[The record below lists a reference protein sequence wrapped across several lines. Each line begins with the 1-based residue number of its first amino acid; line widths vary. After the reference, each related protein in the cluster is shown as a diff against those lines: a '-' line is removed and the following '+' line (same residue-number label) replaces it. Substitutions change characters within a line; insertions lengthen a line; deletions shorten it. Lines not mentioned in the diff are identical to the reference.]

1 MPYKLFYFYP
11 LLTGDKGF
19 ERYGRDYIPIVLV
32 HVIVV
37 AKMYE
42 SNKSHMDTLD
52 ASWVGCQIHQQAS

>member
-11 LLTGDKGF
+11 LLTGDMGF

-37 AKMYE
+37 AKM
-42 SNKSHMDTLD
+42 
-52 ASWVGCQIHQQAS
+52 